1 MYMWSIWNIPLVHW
15 KYITQWYTGMI
26 YIYIYHG
33 VYFLVHWWLSSSRQ
47 KIRQG
52 GFEGLIHAAWPRRRL
67 GLLGKTCLFFFNGH
81 MMSHVQ
87 FKSV

>member
-1 MYMWSIWNIPLVHW
+1 MVHMEYRINTLEIYYPMVHW
-15 KYITQWYTGMI
+15 YN
-26 YIYIYHG
+26 IYHL
-33 VYFLVHWWLSSSRQ
+33 VYFLVHWWLSSSSRQ